1 MQNSHLNRGSRR
13 NILAVRTVRNIAI
26 IAVAAFLIAAV
37 PGGSGAAETV
47 LAALVMGFL
56 AAIGF
61 FAYRLYMQNQLTLAT
76 LRDSQRA
83 VLYGALGVIALMIG
97 GADELLDSGGG
108 TLLWIGLLAV
118 AVLAIW
124 RVWTEATTY
133 T

>member
-1 MQNSHLNRGSRR
+1 M
-13 NILAVRTVRNIAI
+13 VKTVRNIAI
-26 IAVAAFLIAAV
+26 IAAAAFLIAAV
-37 PGGSGAAETV
+37 PGGSSAAETA

-61 FAYRLYMQNQLTLAT
+61 LAYRLYMQNQLTLAT
-76 LRDSQRA
+76 LRDSRRA
-83 VLYGALGVIALMIG
+83 VLYGALGVIALMIA

-108 TLLWIGLLAV
+108 TLIWIGLLAL
-118 AVLAIW
+118 AVLAIY